1 VLEKESNERENDLL
15 CGEKNDQHF
24 FLKRWMPRVGMVYSE
39 RERERERER
48 ECVCVCVCLYSSQI
62 DTD

>member
-1 VLEKESNERENDLL
+1 MLEKESNERENDLL

-48 ECVCVCVCLYSSQI
+48 VCVCVCVFV
-62 DTD
+62 